1 MPDVIRPL
9 FPQREI
15 RRSLQTRCKR
25 EALIRGRDIL
35 AQVQGL
41 FTQAFQGSRPSVELL
56 RGAWEAGGK
65 RLACWASWL
74 RQQQLLGVAM
84 PLPEVLR
91 EAPQVAVQS
100 PTAQPLIATG
110 AVQQSPCGG
119 RRTTNPPAP
128 GGSCGEVA
136 G

>member
-9 FPQREI
+9 FAQREI

-84 PLPEVLR
+84 PLRLKSCGKRP
-91 EAPQVAVQS
+91 QS
-100 PTAQPLIATG
+100 PY
-110 AVQQSPCGG
+110 
-119 RRTTNPPAP
+119 RPPQLRLP
-128 GGSCGEVA
+128 
-136 G
+136 

>member
-9 FPQREI
+9 FPQKEI

-25 EALIRGRDIL
+25 EAIIRGRDIL

-74 RQQQLLGVAM
+74 RQQQLLGGYI
-84 PLPEVLR
+84 PSPEILR
-91 EAPQVAVQS
+91 ETPPVAVQS
-100 PTAQPLIATG
+100 PTAPPSVIAKG
-110 AVQQSPCGG
+110 SVHQSHGFLAVVDEQLTYQ
-119 RRTTNPPAP
+119 RR
-128 GGSCGEVA
+128 EEWR
-136 G
+136 

>member
-1 MPDVIRPL
+1 MSTIPSYLLLSRHSVYYFRIVVPDVIRPL

-56 RGAWEAGGK
+56 RGAWEASVLRVGRRGCVSSSCLASSCLRLKSCGK
-65 RLACWASWL
+65 R
-74 RQQQLLGVAM
+74 
-84 PLPEVLR
+84 P
-91 EAPQVAVQS
+91 QS
-100 PTAQPLIATG
+100 PYRPPQPRL
-110 AVQQSPCGG
+110 P
-119 RRTTNPPAP
+119 
-128 GGSCGEVA
+128 
-136 G
+136 